1 MKRIKQDFV
10 INRSFFRIMDKINP
24 DIRQIYLGYSYY
36 NRITKETVI
45 SYILSMDID
54 IDKTIKNRLFF
65 DMRGDYIALF
75 L

>member
-10 INRSFFRIMDKINP
+10 NRCFFRIMDKINS
-24 DIRQIYLGYSYY
+24 DIRQMYLGYSYY

-54 IDKTIKNRLFF
+54 IDKAIKNGLFS
-65 DMRGDYIALF
+65 DIKGDYIALS